1 MGKENNYMLT
11 AAQIGTI
18 GEIHTTNWLKARNYS
33 CYRNTQLP
41 GATDIEA
48 NGNPTSL
55 LVQVKTAIWPNL
67 PASLSTEEIQA
78 IVARAKRTGRQAWVA
93 RLQINNEGALI
104 GDIAWTRLI

>member
-1 MGKENNYMLT
+1 MEKNYMLT

-18 GEIHTTNWLKARNYS
+18 GEVHATEWLKAKGYS

-55 LVQVKTAIWPNL
+55 LVQVKTAVWPSSA
-67 PASLSTEEIQA
+67 ASLSAEEKKA
-78 IVARAKRTGRQAWVA
+78 IVARANKNQRQAWLA
-93 RLQINNEGALI
+93 QLQINNKGEVV
-104 GDIAWTRLI
+104 GDIAWTRLN

>member
-1 MGKENNYMLT
+1 MLT

-18 GEIHTTNWLKARNYS
+18 GEVHVTNWLKAKGYS

-55 LVQVKTAIWPNL
+55 LVQVKTAICPNS
-67 PASLSTEEIQA
+67 AAGLSAEDTKA
-78 IVARAKRTGRQAWVA
+78 IVARANRTGRQAWLA
-93 RLQINNEGALI
+93 RLQINNKGELV
-104 GDIAWTRLI
+104 GDIAWTRLY